1 MQVPAAPILVGLLF
15 DFPQADGGESF
26 EEAVRL
32 GLDEIAA
39 TPVVSM
45 PSSARASSKYRAY
58 PAPTGEWSWITAA
71 LRTPRCARRRARIG
85 GSSSSEPIW

>member
-15 DFPQADGGESF
+15 DFPQADGGASF

-58 PAPTGEWSWITAA
+58 PAPTGE
-71 LRTPRCARRRARIG
+71 
-85 GSSSSEPIW
+85 